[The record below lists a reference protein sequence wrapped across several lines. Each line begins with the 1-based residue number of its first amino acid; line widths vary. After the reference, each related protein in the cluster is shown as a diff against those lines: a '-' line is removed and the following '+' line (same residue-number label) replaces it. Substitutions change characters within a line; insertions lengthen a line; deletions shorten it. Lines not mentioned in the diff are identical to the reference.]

1 MLIGQR
7 TRELL
12 SSRDAYGGGVCRAD
26 VWLGSNGKIEDEEDG
41 PGQRGTEGGQ
51 GALAL
56 TKVGS
61 RVR

>member
-1 MLIGQR
+1 MLTEKG
-7 TRELL
+7 
-12 SSRDAYGGGVCRAD
+12 SG
-26 VWLGSNGKIEDEEDG
+26 WGSNGKIEDEEEG

-56 TKVGS
+56 TEVGS